1 MARSRGGEIIIS
13 WSLELNETANDN
25 AAHNKEPNKEAKD
38 DAKQLNAS
46 FASRCSLLKSLFRI
60 IKMIGLLIY
69 TILSAA
75 FNEEP

>member
-38 DAKQLNAS
+38 DAKQINAS
-46 FASRCSLLKSLFRI
+46 FTMLVGAHCLRACF
-60 IKMIGLLIY
+60 
-69 TILSAA
+69 A
-75 FNEEP
+75 